1 MVEYELSSDDILEG
15 HMIEVK
21 VGKNDGDNVLVT
33 RVDGKVYCTSNKCTH
48 VGAPLAK
55 GLLVED
61 RVICPFHAASFS
73 VKTGAHEYGPVYD
86 GLEVFEA
93 VEDLENKKVT
103 LKIDLERLNKKKHL
117 FMTKANPEADKR
129 VFLMVGGG
137 PASLSCA
144 ETLRQSGF

>member
-1 MVEYELSSDDILEG
+1 
-15 HMIEVK
+15 
-21 VGKNDGDNVLVT
+21 VLVT

-86 GLEVFEA
+86 GLAVFET
-93 VEDLENKKVT
+93 VEN
-103 LKIDLERLNKKKHL
+103 
-117 FMTKANPEADKR
+117 
-129 VFLMVGGG
+129 
-137 PASLSCA
+137 A
-144 ETLRQSGF
+144 ET